1 MSKQLTKEEWLRVFD
16 EYKKYLSDF
25 KYFKYYFINW
35 YNNTNEITKFSKLR
49 NGFRLIEKN

>member
-1 MSKQLTKEEWLRVFD
+1 MSKQLTKEEWLKVFA

-25 KYFKYYFINW
+25 KYFKYDFINW
-35 YNNTNEITKFSKLR
+35 YNNTNGITKFSKLR